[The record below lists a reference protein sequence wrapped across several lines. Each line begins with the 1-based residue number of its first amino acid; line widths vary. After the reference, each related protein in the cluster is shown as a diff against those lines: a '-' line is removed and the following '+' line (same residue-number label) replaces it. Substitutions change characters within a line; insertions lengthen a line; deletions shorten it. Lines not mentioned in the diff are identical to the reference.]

1 MSDQPPAPI
10 VLNTDR
16 LAVEIARPGAA
27 YARTRFDW
35 SAFITLVT
43 LDPRRDGVG
52 PHTYCVPEDPDP
64 AQGTGGIG
72 LCNEFGID
80 QPIGYDDAQPGEC
93 FPKLGIGV
101 LERADASP
109 YTFMRPYTIAE
120 RFPIQIETTD
130 TSAQFVIE
138 PVACRGYAARL
149 NKRVT
154 VEGAALQIAY
164 RLENVGQKPIV
175 ANEYCH
181 NFCGIDGHLL
191 GPDYA
196 LRLPYPV
203 RFEEPPSGMM
213 RGALPGLLRVLPDA
227 ILEAVARLMMRR
239 MGKVLVVKGQE
250 IGLQETPQRPFYR
263 RLVGYTQT
271 DLPQWELVHAP
282 SGVGMREIDDFSP
295 CRVALWGTT
304 HVISTEVFKPLDVQP
319 GETETW
325 TRRWEFFA

>member
-1 MSDQPPAPI
+1 MSTDPPAPI
-10 VLNTDR
+10 RLASDR
-16 LAVEIARPGAA
+16 LTVEIAPPGTA

-35 SAFITLVT
+35 TAFVTQVT
-43 LDPRRDGVG
+43 LDGK
-52 PHTYCVPEDPDP
+52 HTYCVPEDPDP
-64 AQGTGGIG
+64 DKGTGGIG

-191 GPDYA
+191 GPDYN
-196 LRLPYPV
+196 LRLPYPIQ
-203 RFEEPPSGMM
+203 FEPLPQALAGHTPS
-213 RGALPGLLRVLPDA
+213 D
-227 ILEAVARLMMRR
+227 
-239 MGKVLVVKGQE
+239 VLVVQE
-250 IGLQETPQRPFYR
+250 RALWLRETPQRPFYR
-263 RLVGYTQT
+263 RFAGFAQT
-271 DLPQWELVHAP
+271 GQPQWELVHAP
-282 SGVGMREIDDFSP
+282 SGVGMREIDDFAP
-295 CRVALWGTT
+295 CRVALWGTR
-304 HVISTEVFKPLDVQP
+304 HVISTEVFKALDVQP

-325 TRRWEFFA
+325 TRRWEFYA